1 MSNPVPHF
9 EKEVTIDA
17 QVRGNWTR
25 FISHSCIPN
34 TIFATRRVG
43 QMRMIFKDIA
53 VGEEV
58 TIHYGQSYFDV
69 RTCHCGTPNCLEVAK
84 AMKKALWE
92 AEADVD
98 ESLESIIAGLR
109 LGG

>member
-1 MSNPVPHF
+1 
-9 EKEVTIDA
+9 
-17 QVRGNWTR
+17 
-25 FISHSCIPN
+25 
-34 TIFATRRVG
+34 
-43 QMRMIFKDIA
+43 MRMMAVKAFKDVA

-58 TIHYGQSYFDV
+58 TIHYGQSYFGG
-69 RTCHCGTPNCLEVAK
+69 RTCLCGTPNCLEVAK

-98 ESLESIIAGLR
+98 ESVESTITGLR